1 MNLFIIALSYSLTIL
16 GGYLMATKIL
26 GLRRQTIIKKC
37 VGYTL
42 FLDNNNKAYASK
54 QQYLDFYKEN
64 MYAVLGFIYMIVG
77 SILNIFIDEKIID
90 SKLKLMIIIFAEI
103 VILGILTFLIVKLLC
118 YIQNK
123 TLKDYIKV
131 DEKVIDNGAVAI
143 YNEDIKGE

>member
-1 MNLFIIALSYSLTIL
+1 MFQGLNLQ
-16 GGYLMATKIL
+16 GY
-26 GLRRQTIIKKC
+26 
-37 VGYTL
+37 L

>member
-1 MNLFIIALSYSLTIL
+1 
-16 GGYLMATKIL
+16 
-26 GLRRQTIIKKC
+26 
-37 VGYTL
+37 
-42 FLDNNNKAYASK
+42 
-54 QQYLDFYKEN
+54 
-64 MYAVLGFIYMIVG
+64 
-77 SILNIFIDEKIID
+77 
-90 SKLKLMIIIFAEI
+90 MIIIFAEI